1 MPIGATEIVL
11 ILVIAL
17 LVFGPKRLPKMA
29 RSLGNAVG
37 EFKRASREKPPRM
50 AG

>member
-1 MPIGATEIVL
+1 
-11 ILVIAL
+11 
-17 LVFGPKRLPKMA
+17 MA